1 MNELIQVIDVLNK
14 EDLKLI
20 NEYTDCIEYESNK
33 VLDNKG
39 GCKNHESRT
48 SEGHSLDEN
57 NSITKLLH
65 LKINKGLDE
74 YKERIV
80 NLHDIFSYFPTPGG
94 FDTNSHR
101 DGIEILRYS
110 EGQEYKFHHDTGKVI
125 KEKEYF
131 RHISVILYL
140 KTATMGGGTS
150 FIHSTLKPFA
160 GQAIIFPSNWC
171 YPHAGEPVKEGV
183 KKVAVTWYYSQLRPP
198 VEEKEPLTFLG
209 KPIPS

>member
-20 NEYTDCIEYESNK
+20 NEYTDCIEYLDNK

-39 GCKNHESRT
+39 GTQDSEGRT
-48 SEGHSLDEN
+48 SEGHTLDEDN
-57 NSITKLLH
+57 AITQLLH

-74 YKERIV
+74 YKKRLV
-80 NLHDIFSYFPTPGG
+80 GLHHMFSNFPVPGG
-94 FDTNSHR
+94 FDTDSFR
-101 DGIEILRYS
+101 DSIQILKYS
-110 EGQEYKFHHDTGKVI
+110 EGQEYQFHHDTGRSRN
-125 KEKEYF
+125 EREYF

-171 YPHAGEPVKEGV
+171 YPHAGEPVREGT

-198 VEEKEPLTFLG
+198 VKEKEQLTFLG